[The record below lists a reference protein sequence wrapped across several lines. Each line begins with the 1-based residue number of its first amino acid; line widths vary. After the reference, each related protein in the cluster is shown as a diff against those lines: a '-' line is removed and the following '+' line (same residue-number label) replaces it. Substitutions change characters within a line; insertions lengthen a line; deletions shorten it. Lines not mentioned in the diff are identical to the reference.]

1 MNSSVKRFIKQTLMY
16 LLAVSVG
23 LLIIIVFL
31 ASIKGAPA
39 DRYVEVY
46 DSASGEVLWTFE
58 GNCYLTERKHIGNY
72 TITYYTEDGNTGRA
86 DFVGSTINIIVI
98 DK

>member
-58 GNCYLTERKHIGNY
+58 GNCYPERKSTGNY
-72 TITYYTEDGNTGRA
+72 TVTYYTEDGSTGRA
-86 DFVGSTINIIVI
+86 DFVGSTINIIVV

>member
-1 MNSSVKRFIKQTLMY
+1 MNSSVKRLIKQLLMY

-23 LLIIIVFL
+23 LLIIVFL
-31 ASIKGAPA
+31 VSIKSTPA

-58 GNCYLTERKHIGNY
+58 GNCYLTKRKNIGNY
-72 TITYYTEDGNTGRA
+72 TVTYYTEDGNAGRA
-86 DFVGSTINIIVI
+86 DFVGSTINIIVV

>member
-1 MNSSVKRFIKQTLMY
+1 MNSSVKRFIKQILMY

-23 LLIIIVFL
+23 LLIIVFL
-31 ASIKGAPA
+31 VSIKSTPA

-58 GNCYLTERKHIGNY
+58 GNCYPERKSTGNY
-72 TITYYTEDGNTGRA
+72 TVTYYTEDGGTGRA
-86 DFVGSTINIIVI
+86 DFVGSTINIIVV

>member
-1 MNSSVKRFIKQTLMY
+1 MNSSVKRFIKQILMY

-23 LLIIIVFL
+23 LLIIVFL
-31 ASIKGAPA
+31 ASIKSAPT

-46 DSASGEVLWTFE
+46 DSTSGEVLWTFE
-58 GNCYLTERKHIGNY
+58 GNCYPERKNIGNY
-72 TITYYTEDGNTGRA
+72 TVTYYTEDGSTGRV
-86 DFVGSTINIIVI
+86 DFVGSTINIIVV

>member
-1 MNSSVKRFIKQTLMY
+1 MNSSVKRCIKQLLMY

-23 LLIIIVFL
+23 LLIIVFL
-31 ASIKGAPA
+31 VSIKSTPT

-46 DSASGEVLWTFE
+46 DSTSGEVLWTFE
-58 GNCYLTERKHIGNY
+58 GNCYPERKGIGNY
-72 TITYYTEDGNTGRA
+72 TVTYYTEDGDTGRA
-86 DFVGSTINIIVI
+86 DFVGDTINIIVI

>member
-1 MNSSVKRFIKQTLMY
+1 MNSSVKRFIKQLLMY

-23 LLIIIVFL
+23 LLIIVFL
-31 ASIKGAPA
+31 VSIKSTPT

-58 GNCYLTERKHIGNY
+58 GNCYLTKRKSIGNY
-72 TITYYTEDGNTGRA
+72 TVTYYTEDGNTGRA
-86 DFVGSTINIIVI
+86 DFVGSTINIVMV

>member
-1 MNSSVKRFIKQTLMY
+1 MNSSVKRFIKQLLMY

-23 LLIIIVFL
+23 LLIIVFFV
-31 ASIKGAPA
+31 SIKSTPA

-58 GNCYLTERKHIGNY
+58 GSCYLTERKHIGNY
-72 TITYYTEDGNTGRA
+72 TVTYYTEDGSTRRA
-86 DFVGSTINIIVI
+86 DFVGNTINIIVV

>member
-1 MNSSVKRFIKQTLMY
+1 MNSSMKRFIKQTLMY
-16 LLAVSVG
+16 LLAVGVG
-23 LLIIIVFL
+23 LLIIVFF
-31 ASIKGAPA
+31 ASIKSTPA

-72 TITYYTEDGNTGRA
+72 TVTYYTEDGSTGRA
-86 DFVGSTINIIVI
+86 DFVGSTINIIVV

>member
-1 MNSSVKRFIKQTLMY
+1 MNSSVKRVIKQLLMY

-23 LLIIIVFL
+23 LLIIVFFV
-31 ASIKGAPA
+31 SIKSTPT

-46 DSASGEVLWTFE
+46 DSASSEVLWTFE
-58 GNCYLTERKHIGNY
+58 GNCYLTKRKSIGNY
-72 TITYYTEDGNTGRA
+72 TVTYYTEDGNIGRA
-86 DFVGSTINIIVI
+86 DFVGDTINIIVI

>member
-23 LLIIIVFL
+23 LLIIVFL
-31 ASIKGAPA
+31 ASIKSAPA

-72 TITYYTEDGNTGRA
+72 TVAYCTEDGNTGRA
-86 DFVGSTINIIVI
+86 DFVGSTINIIVV

>member
-1 MNSSVKRFIKQTLMY
+1 MNSSVKRFIKQILMY
-16 LLAVSVG
+16 LLAISVG
-23 LLIIIVFL
+23 LLIIVFL
-31 ASIKGAPA
+31 ASIKSTPT

-72 TITYYTEDGNTGRA
+72 TVTYYTEDENIGRA
-86 DFVGSTINIIVI
+86 DFVGSTINIIVV

>member
-1 MNSSVKRFIKQTLMY
+1 MNSSVKRFIKQLLIY
-16 LLAVSVG
+16 LLAVGVG
-23 LLIIIVFL
+23 LLIIVFL
-31 ASIKGAPA
+31 VSIKNTPT

-58 GNCYLTERKHIGNY
+58 GNCYLTKRKSIGNY
-72 TITYYTEDGNTGRA
+72 TVTYYTEDGNTGRA
-86 DFVGSTINIIVI
+86 DFVGSTINIIVV

>member
-1 MNSSVKRFIKQTLMY
+1 MNSSVKRCIKQLLMY

-23 LLIIIVFL
+23 LLIIVFL
-31 ASIKGAPA
+31 VSIKSTPT

-46 DSASGEVLWTFE
+46 DSTSGEVLWTFE
-58 GNCYLTERKHIGNY
+58 GNCYPERKGRGNY
-72 TITYYTEDGNTGRA
+72 TVTYYTEDGNTGRA
-86 DFVGSTINIIVI
+86 DFVGDTINIIVI

>member
-23 LLIIIVFL
+23 LLIIVFL
-31 ASIKGAPA
+31 ASIKSTPA

-72 TITYYTEDGNTGRA
+72 TVTYYTEDGNTGRA

>member
-1 MNSSVKRFIKQTLMY
+1 MNSSVKRCIKQLLMY

-23 LLIIIVFL
+23 LLIIVFL
-31 ASIKGAPA
+31 ISIKSTPT

-58 GNCYLTERKHIGNY
+58 GNCYLTKRKSIGNY
-72 TITYYTEDGNTGRA
+72 TVTYYTEDGNTGRA
-86 DFVGSTINIIVI
+86 DFVGNTINIIVV

>member
-1 MNSSVKRFIKQTLMY
+1 MNSSVKRFIKQILVY
-16 LLAVSVG
+16 LLAISVG
-23 LLIIIVFL
+23 LLIIVFFV
-31 ASIKGAPA
+31 SVKSAPT

-58 GNCYLTERKHIGNY
+58 GNCYPERKSIGNY
-72 TITYYTEDGNTGRA
+72 TVTYYTEDGGTGRV
-86 DFVGSTINIIVI
+86 DFVGSTINIIVV

>member
-1 MNSSVKRFIKQTLMY
+1 MNSSVKRFIKQILMY

-23 LLIIIVFL
+23 LLIVVFFV
-31 ASIKGAPA
+31 SIKSTPA

-46 DSASGEVLWTFE
+46 DAASGEVLWTFE
-58 GNCYLTERKHIGNY
+58 GNCYLTKRKNTGSY
-72 TITYYTEDGNTGRA
+72 TVMYYTEDGNTGRA
-86 DFVGSTINIIVI
+86 DFVGDTINIIVV

>member
-23 LLIIIVFL
+23 LLIIVFF
-31 ASIKGAPA
+31 ASIKSTPA
-39 DRYVEVY
+39 DRYVKVY

-72 TITYYTEDGNTGRA
+72 TVTYCTEDGNTRRA
-86 DFVGSTINIIVI
+86 DFVGSTINIIMV

>member
-1 MNSSVKRFIKQTLMY
+1 MNSSVKRFIKQILMY

-23 LLIIIVFL
+23 LLIIVFF
-31 ASIKGAPA
+31 ASIKSVPA
-39 DRYVEVY
+39 DKYVEVY

-72 TITYYTEDGNTGRA
+72 TVTYYTEDGSTGRA
-86 DFVGSTINIIVI
+86 DFVGSTINIIVV